1 MLLGLYNMVLIRLDD
16 ISYLEVY
23 VLKPFTYSPLRSM
36 VYASLFGALTAI
48 GAFIVVPLQPVPF
61 TLQTFFTALSGVILG
76 GRTAALSQVVYLILG
91 CMGLPVFA
99 GGKAGLGIVLGPTG
113 GYILGFIL
121 GAYIIGKIVEARA
134 EAGIIGIALA
144 ILAGDLIIYGLGTL
158 WLSIIAQL
166 SLAKAFLLG
175 VVPFLLPELLKLMA
189 AAFLAARIKRLTGE
203 NDD

>member
-99 GGKAGLGIVLGPTG
+99 GGKAGLGIVLNFHRRLYPGF
-113 GYILGFIL
+113 YSRAISLG
-121 GAYIIGKIVEARA
+121 K
-134 EAGIIGIALA
+134 
-144 ILAGDLIIYGLGTL
+144 
-158 WLSIIAQL
+158 
-166 SLAKAFLLG
+166 
-175 VVPFLLPELLKLMA
+175 
-189 AAFLAARIKRLTGE
+189 
-203 NDD
+203 

>member
-121 GAYIIGKIVEARA
+121 ELISLGK
-134 EAGIIGIALA
+134 
-144 ILAGDLIIYGLGTL
+144 
-158 WLSIIAQL
+158 
-166 SLAKAFLLG
+166 
-175 VVPFLLPELLKLMA
+175 
-189 AAFLAARIKRLTGE
+189 
-203 NDD
+203 

>member
-1 MLLGLYNMVLIRLDD
+1 M
-16 ISYLEVY
+16 
-23 VLKPFTYSPLRSM
+23 
-36 VYASLFGALTAI
+36 
-48 GAFIVVPLQPVPF
+48 
-61 TLQTFFTALSGVILG
+61 G

-144 ILAGDLIIYGLGTL
+144 ILAGDLIIYDPGP
-158 WLSIIAQL
+158 WLSSSPSFHWQRL
-166 SLAKAFLLG
+166 F
-175 VVPFLLPELLKLMA
+175 
-189 AAFLAARIKRLTGE
+189 ARCSAISSA
-203 NDD
+203 